1 MGVSLEH
8 RVLDVVEKDVVDVSF
23 FRRNLIVMKSFSAL
37 EIEPRL
43 HRPPKWELT
52 VRYIAAYG
60 CMLMALG
67 ASWQSIGSSFAPI
80 LLIVIVLGFPVSL
93 TLRLNGVRYKGR
105 PLNRLALSSIVMG
118 LTVALSLAFLVTN
131 LASFGS
137 SLGGLLQAFI
147 TFSAGRSIE
156 LMLGV
161 FLIFGACR
169 CLFILSDKDAL
180 LCSLPS
186 FAVLL
191 LLLVVQREPGI
202 VLDFMGWTVLTAI
215 LLALEHRRESRRSLS
230 GFVSSVVPGQDVK
243 LSARSLATIMVISFT
258 GAVAL
263 SYTLAVK
270 EADNRG
276 AFEQFLRFVTS
287 SLNRISNQENSADT
301 AALDSA
307 PSNLIDYRSAPPIP
321 TRTIL
326 WRISAR
332 LSTEQTDARGHIVV
346 GEARAVFPAY
356 WRMTS
361 LGRYDGSAW
370 TPVPTLSTLRRVG
383 GQPSL
388 LNGEPT
394 AYILSQNTQRFKK
407 PYFQAR
413 ATQRRIQQSIVAAFD
428 TTSSV
433 PTLPTP
439 WVVLRRD
446 DRNDRNSKGSEN
458 IVRVSREGALVIPS
472 LLAAEPFLIE
482 SVVSPWLEYGGEQP
496 KTVVI
501 DPSLR
506 LDKIERKAYLELPTL
521 TPKRVL
527 DLAKLRAG
535 KGKDA
540 LQKAQRLEKWVQ
552 GAANYTLRPPGLPEE
567 RDAVDFF
574 LFESRRGYCTH
585 FAGALTVLCRAVGIP
600 ARLATG
606 FANPEREENED
617 TGAQMQV
624 ARAANAHAWTEIWID
639 GKGWIPLDATP
650 ADDRGD
656 NSPTLWAD
664 IGDRIGAAFNSLW
677 LAAKNNRTLWIFG
690 AVFGLL
696 LTASTL
702 VLGKRLRERSR
713 WLGRA
718 RALFRRRN
726 VDQKHIEYSKSPQE
740 AQREA
745 LDITTRAAIF
755 ASWNRAQK
763 QLSRKYQARP
773 EWQTPHDWI
782 AEAQSK
788 ITQYDLTPLQT
799 LVELHRRAMY
809 DPRFLGVEEKHSARE
824 ALKSLS
830 WKKLSQ
836 KK

>member
-1 MGVSLEH
+1 
-8 RVLDVVEKDVVDVSF
+8 
-23 FRRNLIVMKSFSAL
+23 MKSFSAL

-43 HRPPKWELT
+43 HRAPPWELT

-67 ASWQSIGSSFAPI
+67 ASWQSVGIPFAPV
-80 LLIVIVLGFPVSL
+80 LLLVIVLGFPISL
-93 TLRLNGVRYKGR
+93 TLRLNGVRYRGR
-105 PLNRLALSSIVMG
+105 PVNRLVLSSLVMG
-118 LTVALSLAFLVTN
+118 LTVVLSLAFLTTN

-202 VLDFMGWTVLTAI
+202 VLDFMGWTLLTAV

-243 LSARSLATIMVISFT
+243 LSARSLATIMAVSFT

-263 SYTLAVK
+263 SYTLAVN

-287 SLNRISNQENSADT
+287 SLSRITNESNDDEA
-301 AALDSA
+301 AALDVM
-307 PSNLIDYRSAPPIP
+307 PTNLIDYRSAPPIP
-321 TRTIL
+321 TRTVL
-326 WRISAR
+326 WRMKAR
-332 LSTEQTDARGHIVV
+332 LANEQNDARGGVTQ
-346 GEARAVFPAY
+346 GEARDVFPAY
-356 WRMTS
+356 WRLSS
-361 LGRYDGSAW
+361 LGRYDGAAW
-370 TPVPTLSTLRRVG
+370 SSVTGLSNLRRVT

-388 LNGEPT
+388 LDGEPT
-394 AYILSQNTQRFKK
+394 AYVLSQNARRFGK
-407 PYFQAR
+407 PYLKAR
-413 ATQRRIQQSIVAAFD
+413 PTQRRIQQSVVAAFD
-428 TTSSV
+428 NNNNSV
-433 PTLPTP
+433 PNVPSP
-439 WVVLRRD
+439 WVVLRRASS
-446 DRNDRNSKGSEN
+446 NSQNEDA
-458 IVRVSREGALVIPS
+458 VRINREGSLVIPE
-472 LLAAEPFLIE
+472 LRAEVSVYIE
-482 SVVSPWLEYGGEQP
+482 SVVSPWLEYGGDQP
-496 KTVVI
+496 KTTVI
-501 DPSLR
+501 DSTLK
-506 LDKIERKAYLELPTL
+506 LGTVERKAYLELPAL

-527 DLAKLRAG
+527 DVAKLRAG
-535 KGKDA
+535 NSKDA
-540 LQKAQRLEKWVQ
+540 LAKAQRLEKWVQ
-552 GAANYTLRPPGLPEE
+552 GAANYTLRPPNLPDE

-624 ARAANAHAWTEIWID
+624 ARAANAHAWTEVWID

-664 IGDRIGAAFNSLW
+664 LSDRIGAAFTSLW
-677 LAAKNNRTLWIFG
+677 RAVQSNQTLWIFG
-690 AVFGLL
+690 AAFGLL
-696 LTASTL
+696 LTASSL

-726 VDQKHIEYSKSPQE
+726 VDKKHIEYSN
-740 AQREA
+740 ADDALREA
-745 LDITTRAAIF
+745 RDIDTRAAIF
-755 ASWNRAQK
+755 AAWNRAQK
-763 QLSRKYQARP
+763 QLSRKYQSRP
-773 EWQTPHDWI
+773 EWQTPHQWI
-782 AEAQSK
+782 EEARENV
-788 ITQYDLTPLQT
+788 TQYDLQPLQT

-809 DPRFLGVEEKHSARE
+809 DPRFLGDEEKSAARD
-824 ALKSLS
+824 ALGKLS
-830 WKKLSQ
+830 WKKLLQ
-836 KK
+836 TK